1 MAGGARMKKILA
13 VVVVLMLGVDLL
25 AGCGGVK
32 NLGKAVIAS
41 SSPLSGGQATR
52 GTEIARG
59 VELAIDAAKEDF
71 AKLGV
76 TLEHLVRDDRAKPEV
91 GEQLAQ
97 EVAHNADV
105 LGVVGTLNSDVAL
118 AETDTYEAANL
129 VMVSPANTNPSLTQK
144 GDGSRAFTIYHRL
157 VARNDAQGPAGARFA
172 YTQLGARVMYV
183 LHDKTLYGQ
192 GLADTFAVEAN
203 SLGANVVAVDGINPD
218 DADFSGVLTTVLA
231 SSPDLVYY
239 GGIYSTAGRLFKQ
252 AREKGYQGKFM
263 GGDGLDSSTLVEL
276 GGDAAN
282 GTYFTSFVSEAAF
295 KSTEGQKLAD
305 AYAAKFS
312 GIATGWVA
320 YAYDATNVI
329 LAALKDYIAQNRKL
343 PTREEL
349 TTAVQAT
356 KGLQGL
362 TGDITF
368 DQVGDRV
375 DAKMFIFVIE
385 NGQYPGTA
393 VGSQ

>member
-1 MAGGARMKKILA
+1 MKKLLSA
-13 VVVVLMLGVDLL
+13 SVALMLTVGLL
-25 AGCGGVK
+25 AGCGGSK

-41 SSPLSGGQATR
+41 SSPLSGGQATL
-52 GTEIARG
+52 GNEIARG

-76 TLEHLVRDDRAKPEV
+76 TLEHLAKDDQAKEDV
-91 GEQLAQ
+91 GSQLAQ
-97 EVAHNADV
+97 EVANNSDV
-105 LGVVGTLNSDVAL
+105 LGVVGTLNSGVAL
-118 AETDTYEAANL
+118 AETDTYEASNL

-144 GDGSRAFTIYHRL
+144 EDGSRAFKIFHRL
-157 VARNDAQGPAGARFA
+157 VARDDSQGPAGARFA
-172 YTQLGARVMYV
+172 YNQLGARVMYI
-183 LHDKTLYGQ
+183 LHDKTQYGQ
-192 GLADTFAVEAN
+192 GLAEAFAGEAKN
-203 SLGANVVAVDGINPD
+203 LGANVVAVEGINPE
-218 DADFSGVLTTVLA
+218 DADFSAVLTTVLA

-239 GGIYSTAGRLFKQ
+239 GGIYDTAGRLFKQ

-276 GGDAAN
+276 GGEAAN
-282 GTYFTSFVSEAAF
+282 GTFFTSVVSEDAYTSA
-295 KSTEGQKLAD
+295 EGKTMAD
-305 AYAAKFS
+305 AYKAKF
-312 GIATGWVA
+312 GGTPTGWVA

-329 LAALKDYIAQNRKL
+329 LAHLKDYVTKNNKL
-343 PTREEL
+343 PTRAEL
-349 TTAVQAT
+349 TTAVQGT

-385 NGQYPGTA
+385 NGQYPGKVA
-393 VGSQ
+393 GSV